1 MCLIFPGLIHGMHEG
16 ELKHNGPFKA
26 SHHMVR
32 LSPLFLPASPGLP
45 LRFQTHLQPHPFP
58 HRLCS
63 STNPASKTLPTTASP
78 SSPARRVKDP

>member
-32 LSPLFLPASPGLP
+32 PSTPFHGHNAQRARGLI
-45 LRFQTHLQPHPFP
+45 L
-58 HRLCS
+58 
-63 STNPASKTLPTTASP
+63 N
-78 SSPARRVKDP
+78 

>member
-32 LSPLFLPASPGLP
+32 LSSLFLPASYGLLVRP
-45 LRFQTHLQPHPFP
+45 RAHF
-58 HRLCS
+58 
-63 STNPASKTLPTTASP
+63 
-78 SSPARRVKDP
+78 